1 MIKSVFFNIAAFFV
15 VALFL
20 IPLAGCEPAPAE
32 EDPAS
37 VDPSPPEWS
46 YDATIYEVNVRQ
58 FSEEGSFAK
67 VEEALPRLKELGVK
81 ILWLMPIHPIGEV
94 ERKGP
99 LGSYYSVKDYFGI
112 NPAFGDEASFRSL
125 VEAAHEHDMK
135 LILDWVAN
143 HTAWDNPLT
152 ETHPEFYETD
162 ENGSFI
168 PPRGTDWSDVI
179 QLDYTNP
186 ELRDYMVSALRY
198 WVEEFDIDGYRADVA
213 SYVPTDF
220 WNRVRREL
228 DAIKP
233 VFMLAEAYEPELH
246 PAFDMSYHWDFHHL
260 MNRIAQGEASPNDID
275 AQFAATKEAFGE
287 DAFMMNFI
295 TNHDENSWA
304 GTTFDRLGN
313 AKEAFAVLT
322 ATAEGMPLLYNGQE
336 TGLDKQLE
344 FFEKDPIDWDYE
356 SKYVD
361 FYTRLM
367 HLKRDHPALQN
378 GSRGGAMQRISTSQD
393 DAIYAFSRSAGE
405 QEVVVLLNLS
415 NEPQQQVS
423 LRHDAGE
430 AVFTSLFEHPEHA
443 AETSLPQTMDFAAW
457 EYHVFYR

>member
-1 MIKSVFFNIAAFFV
+1 M
-15 VALFL
+15 LRL
-20 IPLAGCEPAPAE
+20 IHPRLILLAIPVLLLLSMSACSSETPKNE
-32 EDPAS
+32 SDPT
-37 VDPSPPEWS
+37 PPEWS

-58 FSEEGSFAK
+58 FSEEGSFTK
-67 VEEALPRLKELGVK
+67 VEEALPRLKELGID

-99 LGSYYSVKDYFGI
+99 LGSYYSVKDYYGV
-112 NPAFGDEASFRSL
+112 NPAFGSKEDFRSL
-125 VEAAHEHDMK
+125 VEATHEHDMK

-143 HTAWDNPLT
+143 HTAWDNELT
-152 ETHPEFYETD
+152 ETNPDFYETN
-162 ENGSFI
+162 EEGNFI

-179 QLDYTNP
+179 QLDYSNP
-186 ELRDYMVSALRY
+186 DVRDYMIDALRY
-198 WVEEFDIDGYRADVA
+198 WVEEFNIDGYRADVA

-220 WNRVRREL
+220 WNRARAEL

-260 MNRIAQGEASPNDID
+260 MNRIAQGEAELSEID

-304 GTTFDRLGN
+304 GTTFDRLGDG
-313 AKEAFAVLT
+313 KEAFAVLMST
-322 ATAEGMPLLYNGQE
+322 VEGMPLIYNGQE
-336 TGLDKQLE
+336 AGLDKMLE
-344 FFEKDPIDWDYE
+344 FFEKDPIDWDYD
-356 SKYVD
+356 SQYID

-367 HLKRDHPALQN
+367 HLKQDHPALQN
-378 GSRGGAMQRISTSQD
+378 GSRGGALERISTSHD
-393 DAIYAFSRSAGE
+393 DAIYAFSRSSDE
-405 QEVVVLLNLS
+405 QEVVVILNLS
-415 NEPQQQVS
+415 DQPQQEVILQ
-423 LRHDAGE
+423 HDAGD
-430 AVFTSLFEHPEHA
+430 AVFQSLFVNHEHA
-443 AETSLPQTMDFAAW
+443 GEMQLPQTFSLNAW